1 MARKKKSAKEEP
13 ECPRKLSLAEFASLF
28 GDTIDY
34 FFRLLEIEKL
44 PDDFDELLLAYLGES
59 LKTSAFL
66 IRHLKATG
74 EQGRIDTKLQLPKL
88 TKMRKM
94 IERVDYIG
102 ESDKPGLLGLV
113 YDYEKSLKQASRVN

>member
-1 MARKKKSAKEEP
+1 MARKKKSAKEET
-13 ECPRKLSLAEFASLF
+13 ESLEKLSLAEFASLF

-34 FFRLLEIEKL
+34 FFRVLEMAKP
-44 PDDFDELLLAYLGES
+44 PDDFDELLLAYLRES

-88 TKMRKM
+88 AKMRKM

-102 ESDKPGLLGLV
+102 EGDKPELLALV
-113 YDYEKSLKQASRVN
+113 DDYENALKEASRVN